1 MTIPSLTDRQT
12 PTINTAVRVQVNQAR
27 LHIRGAIESQ
37 KDFLKNVYVRY
48 AELDKGG
55 VQVAQQEHKH
65 LERLR
70 EALGALNKVMGDI

>member
-1 MTIPSLTDRQT
+1 
-12 PTINTAVRVQVNQAR
+12 